1 MIRSRITEF
10 LIALGMVAVLFLVI
24 GFVLPTQR
32 HMSESIGT
40 NRKATIVY
48 DTVNSFRRFKDWS
61 PLLLRDPKLQIN
73 LVGPESGK
81 GARVEYSSN
90 QKDIG
95 SGSWEIIN
103 SVKNERVEIAIQ
115 DATRGYDKVTTFTLK
130 PSGKNNRNIEITQDY
145 NVKYGFNLFGRYAG
159 LYVSRNVGEHLKVG
173 LLRLSNILASVP
185 NVDYRAEMDGKLT
198 VANLRIV
205 DVPAENLL
213 VVNAGNIDRQNDTIK
228 KSIKDNQE
236 WIKRVMDAN
245 GLEPSAPIRI
255 VTTDFAQQKYAFDV
269 VQPVRKKVES
279 KPGETKSKTDSKE
292 KKPQKNVVDK
302 DKVVHAA
309 TVSADGTLK
318 VAISAGAPVKYVHT
332 KPRRAASASYTGH
345 MAGLDAARN
354 ALRAWAVTS
363 GYEVIDRPYESW
375 KGGVDKAFTQ
385 EGSYDLYWA
394 VK

>member
-24 GFVLPTQR
+24 GFVLPAQR

-363 GYEVIDRPYESW
+363 GY
-375 KGGVDKAFTQ
+375 G
-385 EGSYDLYWA
+385 
-394 VK
+394 